1 MEKAPAFTLSDQ
13 DGNQHTLNDFG
24 GKWLVLYFY
33 PKDDTPGCTK
43 EACDFRDNL
52 GALKSLGAEV
62 VGVSADDVDSHGGFA
77 RKHSLNFPL
86 LADSGAEVS
95 KAYGAYGTTN
105 MYGNISQGVM
115 RQTFLIDPDGNI
127 VKAWKR
133 VSVDAHAAEV
143 EIALKDAQAQRATR
157 TGKSA

>member
-1 MEKAPAFTLSDQ
+1 MDKAPDFKLSDQ
-13 DGNQHTLNDFG
+13 DGKQHSLNDYT

-62 VGVSADDVDSHGGFA
+62 VGVSADDVDSHGQFA
-77 RKHSLNFPL
+77 SKHGLNFPL
-86 LADSGAEVS
+86 LADAGAEVS
-95 KAYGAYGTTN
+95 KAYGAYGTKN
-105 MYGNISQGVM
+105 MYGNIFEGVM
-115 RQTFLIDPDGNI
+115 RQTFLIDPDGEI

-143 EIALKDAQAQRATR
+143 EIALRDAQAMRAQRA
-157 TGKSA
+157 GKPA